1 MFSESKVASSFQLS
15 KTKCGY
21 FITYGFAPH
30 FKELLLKDV
39 NLSPFFVLSF
49 DESLNEVIQKEQMD
63 LQICHCDNTQKK
75 FCTRYLSSYFL
86 QCPNAKN
93 LCDVLISSLKEL
105 IPEHHS
111 VHPPTPP
118 PPSFLQG
125 GDLFERGRGFNFYVK
140 KKKNQN
146 LKYLMTKNIDRQ
158 KCFSLSQLR
167 IQIEKF

>member
-1 MFSESKVASSFQLS
+1 MFSESKVASSFRLS

-63 LQICHCDNTQKK
+63 LEICHWDNTQKK
-75 FCTRYLSSYFL
+75 FCTRCRIKVHFL

-111 VHPPTPP
+111 VHPPPP
-118 PPSFLQG
+118 FLQG
-125 GDLFERGRGFNFYVK
+125 GDLLRGVGVSIF
-140 KKKNQN
+140 
-146 LKYLMTKNIDRQ
+146 M
-158 KCFSLSQLR
+158 
-167 IQIEKF
+167 